1 MKRLGDEDIIFNNPV
16 GQDTNIITINGT
28 IDSGTN
34 LSNGINCNVISA
46 ANSKVIDV
54 YSASFGNAETVDN
67 QNHIGM
73 QNDVISFDTIPA
85 NRSAN
90 GGMVLE
96 ANLGNDTNVVHFK
109 TAEHNKKVTKGMTLE
124 QKFNE
129 FYNSLSEEYPLH
141 WAAKNGDLD
150 SLISLLKT
158 KKDVNTKDLQDLT
171 PLHLAAM
178 YGQNN
183 VVSVLLEYGADI
195 NAKSEINCNFTPL
208 HLAAYQGHADVIQ
221 ILIDNGVDTQEQEAY
236 VDVQSGYSNITP
248 LRLAIIAN
256 KFDAVGVFYNNDIK
270 IDVIVN

>member
-16 GQDTNIITINGT
+16 GQDTNTITINGK

-34 LSNGINCNVISA
+34 LSNVISVV
-46 ANSKVIDV
+46 NCKVIDV

-129 FYNSLSEEYPLH
+129 FYNSLSEKYPLH
-141 WAAKNGDLD
+141 LAAKNGDLD
-150 SLISLLKT
+150 SLIYLLKT
-158 KKDVNTKDLQDLT
+158 GKDVNTKDPQDLT
-171 PLHLAAM
+171 PLHVAAM
-178 YGQNN
+178 YGQNK

-208 HLAAYQGHADVIQ
+208 HLAVQHGCADDSVPRAQG
-221 ILIDNGVDTQEQEAY
+221 
-236 VDVQSGYSNITP
+236 GYIMP
-248 LRLAIIAN
+248 
-256 KFDAVGVFYNNDIK
+256 
-270 IDVIVN
+270 